1 VVTFT
6 APAAGR
12 VAGPVTT
19 IATAPALTF
28 TAPAATTRLAVA
40 VTATAPV
47 FAFTAPAAGRVAGAV
62 TTTATPA
69 ILTVTAPAA
78 VATLPPTTRAAT
90 ANVVTFTAPAAART
104 VGAATT
110 PAAAAVVTLTAPAA
124 VGRFAQVAPGTP
136 AVLTF
141 TNGPAHE
148 LQPDDYWTRERER
161 LRLLRLRRPFYR
173 PARQYPL
180 QVVAAWLWLTPTA
193 IGRRITSTTPITVTA
208 TLDLTAGVD
217 GRMVSVQDVAG
228 DLALSVSVDA
238 VPQLV
243 INQYPEATVGP
254 TLVLESDVQ
263 ATTWNLHDRVRDNL
277 HTLALMG
284 EL

>member
-1 VVTFT
+1 
-6 APAAGR
+6 
-12 VAGPVTT
+12 
-19 IATAPALTF
+19 
-28 TAPAATTRLAVA
+28 
-40 VTATAPV
+40 
-47 FAFTAPAAGRVAGAV
+47 
-62 TTTATPA
+62 
-69 ILTVTAPAA
+69 
-78 VATLPPTTRAAT
+78 
-90 ANVVTFTAPAAART
+90 
-104 VGAATT
+104 
-110 PAAAAVVTLTAPAA
+110 VVTLTAPAA

-193 IGRRITSTTPITVTA
+193 TGRRITSTTPITVTA